1 MTGPTPVERSSL
13 GRVLANRNFARLFT
27 AGILSTGGRAIYSL
41 AITWAVFIVTGSA
54 LDVAWVAIAQIVG
67 SIVFSLPAGVW
78 VDSFNRKRLMVLS
91 DVVRAGAVGAFAIY
105 TALVGFNL
113 YLVLGI
119 TFLVTGFTTIFQPAE
134 RAILPMLLGKEDLGH
149 ANGLVNSSRY
159 IVQAVANSV
168 GGALVVSVGVVTG
181 LLYNSATF
189 VLSALLVATVI
200 VAVPQ
205 ALPETGA
212 GSKRRTLS
220 EIREGFRWLLRS
232 GTGLFELTLSSTF
245 LNIFSTI
252 VWTFLVV
259 YATLSIHGDA
269 FTFGVLL
276 ASLTVGYGVGSL
288 AVGPTRATRHTGL
301 VWVVFG
307 GMAPGLAV
315 AGVALL
321 PDTWVAFP
329 LIVVFGSTTGFA
341 GVTWLTTAQTIV
353 PSNVQGRY
361 YALDGMIS
369 WAAIPAAE
377 VMGALLIDA
386 LGINPTFLIAGM
398 GLIATGAVASLNARL
413 RGLRVP

>member
-1 MTGPTPVERSSL
+1 MTGPPPVERSSL
-13 GRVLANRNFARLFT
+13 RRVLANRSFARLLA
-27 AGILSTGGRAIYSL
+27 AGIFSTSGRTIYSL
-41 AITWAVFIVTGSA
+41 AITWAVFIVTRSA

-105 TALVGFNL
+105 TALVGFDL
-113 YLVLGI
+113 YLVLAI

-168 GGALVVSVGVVTG
+168 GGALVVAVGVVTG

-245 LNIFSTI
+245 LNVFSTI

-288 AVGPTRATRHTGL
+288 AVGPTRATRHAGI

-307 GMAPGLAV
+307 GMVPGLAV
-315 AGVALL
+315 AGVAVL
-321 PDTWVAFP
+321 PDTLVALP
-329 LIVVFGSTTGFA
+329 LIVVFGLTTGFA

-386 LGINPTFLIAGM
+386 LGINTTFLIAGI
-398 GLIATGAVASLNARL
+398 GLIATGAVGSLNARL

>member
-13 GRVLANRNFARLFT
+13 RRVLANRNFARLFT
-27 AGILSTGGRAIYSL
+27 AGILSISGRAIYSL

-168 GGALVVSVGVVTG
+168 GGALVVTVGVVTG

-212 GSKRRTLS
+212 GSKGRTLS
-220 EIREGFRWLLRS
+220 EIKEGFRWLIRS

-245 LNIFSTI
+245 LNVFSTI

-288 AVGPTRATRHTGL
+288 AVGLTRATRHAGI

-307 GMAPGLAV
+307 GMVPGIAV
-315 AGVALL
+315 AGAAVL

-329 LIVVFGSTTGFA
+329 LIVVFGLTTGFA

-386 LGINPTFLIAGM
+386 LGINPTFLIAGI
-398 GLIATGAVASLNARL
+398 GLIATGAVGSLNSTL